1 MTKEIRTIPIQ
12 DLTIRKSE
20 TDETKSVVGGY
31 VNKFEQMSEDLGW
44 FKEKVRKG
52 AFVRSLKEQPVLAFW
67 NHNSDIV
74 LGNTENNTL
83 KAWEDEVGLRFELE
97 LPDTTAGNDAGKL
110 IERGDVRGVSF
121 GFNTRKEEWDETDKN
136 NPIRTLVDV
145 QLYEISPT
153 PLPAYTQSNVSARA
167 VMDEHNEELKKLS
180 EARELKRVRAAQ
192 VHLMQIKLMEMEAII

>member
-1 MTKEIRTIPIQ
+1 
-12 DLTIRKSE
+12 
-20 TDETKSVVGGY
+20 
-31 VNKFEQMSEDLGW
+31 MSEDLGW

-180 EARELKRVRAAQ
+180 EARELKRLRAAQ